1 MRWPSKRHRLVV
13 ECKSSTDITTSYEQL
28 MPPRGWCRMPL
39 ATRKKWLEARHRWEL
54 SIYIE
59 IESGAEERVVVVYTP
74 TQLREV
80 NHVISKIIEDAVGS
94 STQALYAKVIA
105 LTV

>member
-1 MRWPSKRHRLVV
+1 MV
-13 ECKSSTDITTSYEQL
+13 ECKSSTDITTRYEQL

-39 ATRKKWLEARHRWEL
+39 ATRNKWLEARHRWEL
-54 SIYIE
+54 TIYIE
-59 IESGAEERVVVVYTP
+59 LESGTEERVVDVTTP

-80 NHVISKIIEDAVGS
+80 NHVIRGIIQDAVGS